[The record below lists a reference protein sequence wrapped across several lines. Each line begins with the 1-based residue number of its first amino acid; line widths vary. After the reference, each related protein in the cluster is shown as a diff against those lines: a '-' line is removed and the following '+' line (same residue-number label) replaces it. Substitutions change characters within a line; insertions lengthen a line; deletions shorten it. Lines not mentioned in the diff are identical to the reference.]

1 MLKILSAL
9 LALIAALLL
18 TGCVTSSDIR
28 RIEEAQASYRIEVA
42 KTLEELEAEAIT
54 EKQAEDQIDDAQK
67 DLKQELEETIAQVEE
82 RTQAIAKAASH
93 IPTDPLSLLTDIA
106 GLGGAVVGSTKL
118 AVKKVNQDRDQ
129 ARRLRGEPVATN
141 T

>member
-28 RIEEAQASYRIEVA
+28 RIEEAQASYRIEVG

-93 IPTDPLSLLTDIA
+93 IPTDPVSLLTYVA
-106 GLGGAVVGSTKL
+106 GLGAAVAGSSRL
-118 AVKKVNQDRDQ
+118 AEKRVNDKRDR
-129 ARRLRGEPVATN
+129 ARRMRGEPS
-141 T
+141 